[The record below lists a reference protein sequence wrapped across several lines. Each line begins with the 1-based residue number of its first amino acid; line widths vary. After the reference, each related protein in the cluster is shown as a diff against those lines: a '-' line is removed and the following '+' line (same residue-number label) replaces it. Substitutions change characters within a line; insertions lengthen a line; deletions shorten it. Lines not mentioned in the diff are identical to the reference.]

1 MADSYGTDCGVT
13 GMKNYLHIFIK
24 GRLVLFL
31 IVYLTIL
38 YTSDSAKNIPMDQIA
53 QTMEQD
59 SAIVSLNQ
67 ETRADLK
74 HYYQTDDRDIDGY
87 FFYKAASPMAVEEI
101 CIMKANDNDQAAA
114 LLESANSHLSSQKQV
129 FEGYGTDQMALLNNA
144 VVGKKGNY
152 VYYMCGAD
160 AQNWRLTFLSLI

>member
-24 GRLVLFL
+24 GGLVLFL

-38 YTSDSAKNIPMDQIA
+38 YTSDSAKNISMDQIA

-67 ETRADLK
+67 ETRTDLK

-101 CIMKANDNDQAAA
+101 CIMKANDNDQAADLPDNYIRFCDFHTSA
-114 LLESANSHLSSQKQV
+114 TEPACTAPHLLSGFPEPLPLHFPRCS
-129 FEGYGTDQMALLNNA
+129 
-144 VVGKKGNY
+144 
-152 VYYMCGAD
+152 
-160 AQNWRLTFLSLI
+160 

>member
-1 MADSYGTDCGVT
+1 MADKYGTDCGVK

-24 GRLVLFL
+24 GAFVLFL
-31 IVYLTIL
+31 IAYLTVL
-38 YTSDSAKNIPMDQIA
+38 YTSDSAKN
-53 QTMEQD
+53 
-59 SAIVSLNQ
+59 LNK
-67 ETRADLK
+67 EARSDLK
-74 HYYQTDDRDIDGY
+74 HYYQTDDRNIDGY

-101 CIMKANDNDQAAA
+101 CIMKATDNTQANT
-114 LLESANSHLSSQKQV
+114 LLENANAHLSGQKQV

-160 AQNWRLTFLSLI
+160 AQNWRTAFLSMI

>member
-1 MADSYGTDCGVT
+1 
-13 GMKNYLHIFIK
+13 MKNYLHIFIK
-24 GRLVLFL
+24 GGLVLFL

-101 CIMKANDNDQAAA
+101 CIMKANDNDQA
-114 LLESANSHLSSQKQV
+114 LLCSKVLILIFPARNRYLKA
-129 FEGYGTDQMALLNNA
+129 MA
-144 VVGKKGNY
+144 
-152 VYYMCGAD
+152 
-160 AQNWRLTFLSLI
+160 QTRWHF